1 MLSVIS
7 DIMVLETTHNTARV
21 MLVSQWKHM
30 HMQ

>member
-7 DIMVLETTHNTARV
+7 DIMVLKATHNTAHV
-21 MLVSQWKHM
+21 VLVSQWKHM